1 MRGAGNGEPALS
13 MSNRTRTASGVGNL
27 VERSDCSRDVCRQ
40 IGEIK
45 QTLTKLAE
53 SYHKLVEEV
62 DRIAD
67 LKGKLQAVRDLE
79 KLE

>member
-1 MRGAGNGEPALS
+1 MEVREL
-13 MSNRTRTASGVGNL
+13 L
-27 VERSDCSRDVCRQ
+27 ERVNDP
-40 IGEIK
+40 EIK